1 MGFVRIRNV
10 LLFSLFLLSAI
21 AFLDRTNVSIAG
33 PQISREYGLDNVHL
47 GWVFSAFLIGYAL
60 FQVPAGWLAVR
71 FGPQRTMAAGVLWW
85 GVFTALTA
93 AVSAKLSYAMLL
105 LIAIRF
111 GLGIGEAVVYPAAN
125 QFVARWI
132 PQRERGRANGW
143 IFAGVG
149 AGAGLT
155 PPALAAIIH
164 AYGWRTSFWVCA
176 VVGTCAGIGW
186 YVLSRDTP
194 ERHPWVSWV
203 ELAEIGRGSAR
214 RAVDAQRP
222 KLRWQLLVKSRSL
235 RLLALA
241 YFCFGYVAWIF
252 FSWFY
257 LYMAQARG
265 VDLRSSVFYAMLPF
279 LAMTICCL
287 LGGAVNDSIANRY
300 GVWWGRC
307 GIGVLSMG
315 ITAVLLAVGSVA
327 SDARTAGWVLAAGA
341 GALYLSQSGFWS
353 ATADIGGEHAG
364 VVAGVMNFG
373 AQVGGAVT
381 ASLTPWI
388 AAHSSWTAAFVTAAV
403 LAMVGAVAWGFVN
416 PLESIAPAEDQ
427 QLTREDT
434 ALYGTR

>member
-155 PPALAAIIH
+155 PPFITYFMIH
-164 AYGWRTSFWVCA
+164 YGWRASFWACA
-176 VVGTCAGIGW
+176 LIGFAGGIVW
-186 YVLSRDTP
+186 FVAARDNP
-194 ERHPWVSWV
+194 ADHPRVSAA
-203 ELAEIGRGSAR
+203 ELAEI
-214 RAVDAQRP
+214 
-222 KLRWQLLVKSRSL
+222 RS
-235 RLLALA
+235 
-241 YFCFGYVAWIF
+241 G
-252 FSWFY
+252 
-257 LYMAQARG
+257 
-265 VDLRSSVFYAMLPF
+265 
-279 LAMTICCL
+279 
-287 LGGAVNDSIANRY
+287 
-300 GVWWGRC
+300 
-307 GIGVLSMG
+307 
-315 ITAVLLAVGSVA
+315 
-327 SDARTAGWVLAAGA
+327 
-341 GALYLSQSGFWS
+341 
-353 ATADIGGEHAG
+353 
-364 VVAGVMNFG
+364 
-373 AQVGGAVT
+373 
-381 ASLTPWI
+381 LT
-388 AAHSSWTAAFVTAAV
+388 V
-403 LAMVGAVAWGFVN
+403 
-416 PLESIAPAEDQ
+416 
-427 QLTREDT
+427 
-434 ALYGTR
+434 